1 MLNQCYEFSLFL
13 SLNQVQSPSQ
23 LVKVDEEIEE
33 DNEEVEPS
41 NSLPSSPKLSVRS
54 PLARAHSHSFD
65 DLLSSVNNE
74 VVTSPTLVTS
84 PQSPFRHIT
93 PKQVPFHPLGSGE
106 SGSDSEIEMSEF
118 SAMGKKRVSA
128 TNPLSDHVFEDHS
141 ETDTDRSGDEPAR
154 RPALESSII
163 PGLGAGK
170 FAQLKGKFFQRVSSL
185 KPPKN
190 TLKFRPLSRSRQSE
204 SGGDTDSSIQ
214 SQSTGKFVS
223 MRRRQAT
230 SGSKSPKNHSSLV
243 NELSEEELKRQKAM
257 EQSKTKFLILKAV

>member
-1 MLNQCYEFSLFL
+1 M
-13 SLNQVQSPSQ
+13 
-23 LVKVDEEIEE
+23 
-33 DNEEVEPS
+33 EPS
-41 NSLPSSPKLSVRS
+41 NSLPSSPKLSIWS
-54 PLARAHSHSFD
+54 PLSHAHSHSFD

-74 VVTSPTLVTS
+74 VVTSPTSVIS

-118 SAMGKKRVSA
+118 SSMGRKTVSA
-128 TNPLSDHVFEDHS
+128 TNPLSDHFLEDNLDEDHS
-141 ETDTDRSGDEPAR
+141 ETDTDKSGDEHSR
-154 RPALESSII
+154 RPAQESSVG

-185 KPPKN
+185 KPPKS
-190 TLKFRPLSRSRQSE
+190 TLRFRPLSRHQQSE

-214 SQSTGKFVS
+214 SQFAGKFGS
-223 MRRRQAT
+223 IRRGHGT
-230 SGSKSPKNHSSLV
+230 TGGSRSPKNHSSLI

-257 EQSKTKFLILKAV
+257 EQSKTKFLIIKPV